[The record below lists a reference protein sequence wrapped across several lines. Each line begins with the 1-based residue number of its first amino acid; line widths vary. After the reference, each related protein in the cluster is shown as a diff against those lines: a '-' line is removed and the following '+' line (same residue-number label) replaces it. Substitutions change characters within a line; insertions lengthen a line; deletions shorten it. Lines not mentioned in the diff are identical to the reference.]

1 MRRLATLLSLA
12 LFVVTFAAVSC
23 AQEQISGDYIESRSA
38 DVYVAQCFANS
49 EIGTAGDEATLA
61 WHIRNGS
68 WNGQKLDG
76 LSVMASVKAQATLG
90 DPYGSPYPAKAVVMV
105 DEKAAP
111 EQRDAL
117 VSFARHMGGDLLA
130 HVSRVIPTSIDMQ
143 VLHDEQNHGRA
154 TLRAGTFATIV
165 TRPINEKDHICGN
178 ETTFYPPLTQLTHSM
193 PAVALTD
200 EFHGPDLGVDWELH
214 DKRSAFVGTFAQ

>member
-1 MRRLATLLSLA
+1 MRKLATIFSLGLLIL
-12 LFVVTFAAVSC
+12 TFAVISH
-23 AQEQISGDYIESRSA
+23 AQEQITGDYIESRSA
-38 DVYVAQCFANS
+38 DVYVAQCFANG
-49 EIGTAGDEATLA
+49 EVGLAGDEATLA
-61 WHIRNGS
+61 WHIRSGS

-76 LSVMASVKAQATLG
+76 LTVMASVKAQATLG
-90 DPYGSPYPAKAVVMV
+90 DPFGSPYPAKAVVLV

-117 VSFARHMGGDLLA
+117 VSFAKHMGGDLLA

-143 VLHDEQNHGRA
+143 VLHDAQDHGRA
-154 TLRAGTFATIV
+154 TLRAGSFAAIV

-200 EFHGPDLGVDWELH
+200 EYHGPDLGVDWELH